1 MNSLVWFS
9 ETHTDSDT
17 FMLTHVQSHTFT
29 QRAPSDTEI
38 SLETYSS
45 IPVPPFLPLPSPP
58 LLASRPLCS
67 PSSLSSV
74 FSFPNL
80 LILPISPHDLSVAQ
94 IISLVLSPFPRSPS
108 VFSFFMPVSLLFP
121 FELLQ
126 ILFSHWK
133 ISLLG
138 FYTQPKLP
146 QSFRMTS
153 RAPLICK
160 SHPKNSN
167 ATSSANGYIR
177 YLHMCMTV
185 HDRIT
190 QNTSISD
197 AKRKMDRLATV

>member
-1 MNSLVWFS
+1 MTQKSPWR
-9 ETHTDSDT
+9 
-17 FMLTHVQSHTFT
+17 LT
-29 QRAPSDTEI
+29 APS
-38 SLETYSS
+38 LYLLSS
-45 IPVPPFLPLPSPP
+45 PSPP
-58 LLASRPLCS
+58 HLSLPHDLCAVLQCRS
-67 PSSLSSV
+67 CSSLSSV

-185 HDRIT
+185 HDCIT

>member
-9 ETHTDSDT
+9 ETHTGSDT
-17 FMLTHVQSHTFT
+17 FMLTHTLTVTHIHTKSSQWHRNLLGDLQLHPCTSF
-29 QRAPSDTEI
+29 PPPPPPHL
-38 SLETYSS
+38 SL
-45 IPVPPFLPLPSPP
+45 PHD
-58 LLASRPLCS
+58 LCAVLQCRS
-67 PSSLSSV
+67 CSSLSSV

-94 IISLVLSPFPRSPS
+94 IISLVLSPFTRSPS

-126 ILFSHWK
+126 ILFSHWR

-177 YLHMCMTV
+177 YLHICMTV
-185 HDRIT
+185 HDCVWLH
-190 QNTSISD
+190 NT
-197 AKRKMDRLATV
+197 KHVHKQC